1 MVMKMKIGF
10 VIADNYE
17 FDPFKKFA
25 GEFNPTEFT
34 AYNNN
39 CIKFD
44 FNEKINVVATE
55 CGIGK
60 VNAALATMYLINEE
74 KVDIILNVGLS
85 GAIQNVQKGFIVAGE
100 EYIECDF
107 DLTAIGY
114 DLGVKPQQDYLYSA
128 DKTLLEKA
136 KKCSIDYA
144 GRLGT
149 GDIFLAD
156 SALKAKY
163 RDTFGICSFDMETG
177 AIAAVCHKA
186 DIPFLSFRKI
196 SDDCDENAVES
207 YRELNDKK
215 EVHLSE
221 VARELLEKISE
232 GM

>member
-1 MVMKMKIGF
+1 MKIGF

-17 FDPFKKFA
+17 YDPFKKFA
-25 GEFNPTEFT
+25 GEFNPEEFT
-34 AYNNN
+34 AFSNN
-39 CIKFD
+39 CIKFN
-44 FNEKINVVATE
+44 FNDKIEVVAAE

-60 VNAALATMYLINEE
+60 VNAALAAMYLINEE
-74 KVDIILNVGLS
+74 KVDIVLNVGLS
-85 GAIQNVQKGFIVAGE
+85 GAIQNVKRNFIVAGT

-114 DLGVKPQQDYLYSA
+114 ELGKKPDQEYIYSA
-128 DKTLLEKA
+128 DSSLLEKV
-136 KKCSIDYA
+136 KKCSVDYT

-163 RDTFGICSFDMETG
+163 RDTFGICAFDMETG

-186 DIPFLSFRKI
+186 EVPFLAIRKI
-196 SDDCDENAVES
+196 SDDCDENAVEN
-207 YRELNDKK
+207 YKELNNKK

-221 VARELLEKISE
+221 VAREIIEKLSE
-232 GM
+232 SM

>member
-1 MVMKMKIGF
+1 MKIGF

-17 FDPFKKFA
+17 YDPFKKFA
-25 GEFNPTEFT
+25 GEYTPTEFR
-34 AYNNN
+34 ALSNN

-44 FNEKINVVATE
+44 FNEKIEVVAME

-60 VNAALATMYLINEE
+60 VNAAIATLYLINEE
-74 KVDIILNVGLS
+74 KVDAVLNVGLS
-85 GAIQNVQKGFIVAGE
+85 GAVQNVRRNFIVAGT
-100 EYIECDF
+100 EYTECDF

-114 DLGVKPQQDYLYSA
+114 DLGVKPDQEYVYSA
-128 DKTLLEKA
+128 DKALLEKA
-136 KKCSIDYA
+136 KECSIDYF
-144 GRLGT
+144 GKLGT

-156 SALKAKY
+156 SALKAKF

-186 DIPFLSFRKI
+186 DVPFLAIRKI
-196 SDDCDENAVES
+196 SDDCDENAVEN

-221 VARELLEKISE
+221 VAKEMLEKISE
-232 GM
+232 SI